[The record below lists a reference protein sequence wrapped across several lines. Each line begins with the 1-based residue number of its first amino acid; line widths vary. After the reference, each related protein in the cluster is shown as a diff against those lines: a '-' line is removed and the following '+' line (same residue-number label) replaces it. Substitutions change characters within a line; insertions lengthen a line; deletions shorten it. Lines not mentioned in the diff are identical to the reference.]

1 MRGSRRV
8 QPTVLAVVA
17 ADAAST
23 LGSEMSAVA
32 LPWFVLVSTGSPARM
47 AGVLAAEFAGVALL
61 GLPAGRAAQFLGA
74 RRAMLTADG
83 IRAPLLLLIP
93 VLHWLGA
100 LHYAVLLLVG
110 LVVGAC
116 FTAYSSAQRVL
127 LAEASNDDEL
137 TLTRVGAVLGAF
149 NETASFLGPAL
160 GGALVALVGASWVL
174 VADAA
179 TYVVSFTLIAVVVRQ
194 PPDAEPEP
202 VPPMASGVRWLRSD
216 RPIRRQLVA
225 VMVASV
231 GWTALM
237 ATLPVVARERYH
249 GGAQLAGAL
258 VASYGFGSVVGAVV
272 ASRTKRVA
280 VGRPGLPLIPVA
292 VATWL
297 AVLSLP
303 AGALAAVVVV
313 FGVANGLYFPR
324 IFTALTLRPPEA
336 LRTQVLA
343 AAQVVM
349 TVSSPIGFLAA
360 GLLLDNEP
368 PRSTFLLTA
377 VAMTVAAA
385 VSVTGEPLSAGIDV
399 ERLAAQEADEGEAG
413 LVGELDGQ

>member
-1 MRGSRRV
+1 MRGPRRV

-32 LPWFVLVSTGSPARM
+32 LPWFVLVSTGSAARM

-61 GLPAGRAAQFLGA
+61 GLPAGRLAQALGA

-93 VLHWLGA
+93 VLHWVGA
-100 LHYAVLLLVG
+100 LHYVMLLVVG

-127 LAEASNDDEL
+127 LAEASDDDEL
-137 TLTRVGAVLGAF
+137 ALTRVGAVLGAF

-160 GGALVALVGASWVL
+160 GGALVALVGSSWVL
-174 VADAA
+174 VVDSAS
-179 TYVVSFTLIAVVVRQ
+179 YVVSFLLIAVVVR
-194 PPDAEPEP
+194 PTSAP
-202 VPPMASGVRWLRSD
+202 VEAPPPMASGVRYLRSD
-216 RPIRRQLVA
+216 RAISRQLIA

-231 GWTALM
+231 GWTSLM
-237 ATLPVVARERYH
+237 ATLPVVARERYD

-258 VASYGFGSVVGAVV
+258 IAAYGLGSVVGAVV
-272 ASRTKRVA
+272 ASRTRRTA
-280 VGRPGLPLIPVA
+280 VGRPGLPFIAVA
-292 VATWL
+292 VATWV
-297 AVLSLP
+297 AVFALP
-303 AGALAAVVVV
+303 AWALAVVVV
-313 FGVANGLYFPR
+313 IFGVANGLYFPR
-324 IFTALTLRPPEA
+324 LFTALTLRPPEA

-343 AAQVVM
+343 AAQVAM
-349 TVSSPIGFLAA
+349 TVTSPIGFIAA
-360 GLLLDNEP
+360 GLLLDSHS
-368 PRSTFLLTA
+368 PRATFTLTA
-377 VAMTVAAA
+377 VAMTVAAV
-385 VSVTGEPLSAGIDV
+385 VSVTGEPLSAGVDV
-399 ERLAAQEADEGEAG
+399 EGLAAQEADEGESG